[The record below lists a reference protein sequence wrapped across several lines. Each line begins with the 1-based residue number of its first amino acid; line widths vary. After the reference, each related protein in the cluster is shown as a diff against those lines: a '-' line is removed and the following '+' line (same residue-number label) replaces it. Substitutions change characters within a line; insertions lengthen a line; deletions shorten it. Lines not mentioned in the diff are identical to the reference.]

1 MSYESL
7 PVAALA
13 LAPPLL
19 AIVLA
24 MYTRQVLVSLFAGVW
39 IGALMIADW
48 NPIAATALSMDWI
61 VEVVR
66 SPFDT
71 KFLILI
77 MFMGA
82 GAAFVY
88 KSGGIIALQNWIGH
102 RVNTARDSQILTWLI
117 GIFIF
122 FDSYTSTIVTGN
134 ATRELS
140 QENNTSREMHAYVL
154 DSTTSP
160 VTTFGPVSNWI
171 GYQVSMIIVG
181 FEAARFTAEEVGI
194 TAFGL
199 FLQSI
204 PWNIYCFLAFFMVGF
219 ISITQR
225 FYGPMLNAEWRSR
238 KKKKTRR
245 DDATPLSDITTDVG
259 EPSEKNP
266 TLINFFAP
274 ILSLLV
280 VGLISMWWLGGGH
293 QSGVDI
299 ATAFQE
305 TDVALGLLYGSFAF
319 MAVGMLGA
327 VGFGT
332 MDLEEASDTV
342 INGFKTMMIAAAII
356 VLAWSIGHAAEQV
369 GTAQYIVDVMVNS
382 GVPGSFLPLII
393 FVAAMFIAFT
403 TGTSWGTM
411 AILTPL
417 AIPLGYELSGLSIL
431 PVLMGVLFGGAIWGD
446 HVSPISDTTVMS
458 SIFAGSDHIDHV
470 TTQIP
475 FAMTAAGVTIL
486 MLLLY
491 AVGVTSP
498 LVLLPLSVVLT
509 AGTVIVLNKFDARR
523 KNLPEIMPTTEA
535 IDNGEIDVEAIENGS
550 EADTTRINGQYNFV
564 ESIPLTAVG
573 IVIAYLCLVFGFMT
587 LGF

>member
-1 MSYESL
+1 
-7 PVAALA
+7 
-13 LAPPLL
+13 
-19 AIVLA
+19 

-39 IGALMIADW
+39 VGALLIADF
-48 NPIAATALSMDWI
+48 NPIAATALSMDWL

-82 GAAFVY
+82 GAAFIY
-88 KSGGIIALQNWIGH
+88 KSGGILALEHWIGH
-102 RVNTARDSQILTWLI
+102 RVNTARDSQVLTWVI
-117 GIFIF
+117 GVFIF

-134 ATRELS
+134 ATRDLS
-140 QENNTSREMHAYVL
+140 EDNNTSREMHAYVL

-181 FEAARFTAEEVGI
+181 FEAARFSADELGV

-219 ISITQR
+219 ISLTQR
-225 FYGPMLNAEWRSR
+225 FYGPMLDAEWRSR
-238 KKKKTRR
+238 STGQTLRE
-245 DDATPLSDITTDVG
+245 DATPLSDVSTDVG
-259 EPSEKNP
+259 EPSEANP
-266 TLINFFAP
+266 SLVNFFAP
-274 ILSLLV
+274 ILSLLA
-280 VGLISMWWLGGGH
+280 VGIVSMWWLGGGH
-293 QSGVDI
+293 QPGVDI

-319 MAVGMLGA
+319 LAVGMVGALGL
-327 VGFGT
+327 GT
-332 MDLEEASDTV
+332 MDLDEASDTV
-342 INGFKTMMIAAAII
+342 IDGFKTMMIAAAII

-369 GTAQYIVDVMVNS
+369 GTAEYIVDVMVGS
-382 GVPGSFLPLII
+382 GVPGSLLPLIV

-417 AIPLGYELSGLSIL
+417 AIPLGYELVGASVL
-431 PVLMGVLFGGAIWGD
+431 PVLIGVLFGGSIWGD

-458 SIFAGSDHIDHV
+458 SIFAGSDHVDHV
-470 TTQIP
+470 NTQIP
-475 FAMTAAGVTIL
+475 FAMTAAGVTVIA
-486 MLLLY
+486 LLLY
-491 AVGVTSP
+491 AVGLTSAF
-498 LVLLPLSVVLT
+498 VLLPLSIALVVVAVL
-509 AGTVIVLNKFDARR
+509 GLNKFDAKR
-523 KNLPEIMPTTEA
+523 KGLPEVMPTADE
-535 IDNGEIDVEAIENGS
+535 IGEDDEPVEGS
-550 EADTTRINGQYNFV
+550 YGY
-564 ESIPLTAVG
+564 LTSLPVIAVTV
-573 IVIAYLCLVFGFMT
+573 VIAYLSLVFLFVSFG
-587 LGF
+587 G

>member
-1 MSYESL
+1 
-7 PVAALA
+7 
-13 LAPPLL
+13 
-19 AIVLA
+19 
-24 MYTRQVLVSLFAGVW
+24 
-39 IGALMIADW
+39 
-48 NPIAATALSMDWI
+48 MDWI

-82 GAAFVY
+82 GAAFIY

-140 QENNTSREMHAYVL
+140 EENNTSREMHAYVL

-181 FEAARFTAEEVGI
+181 FEAAQFTAEEVGI

-225 FYGPMLNAEWRSR
+225 FYGPMLDAEWRSR
-238 KKKKTRR
+238 AEKKTHR

-274 ILSLLV
+274 ILTLLI
-280 VGLISMWWLGGGH
+280 VGIVSMWWLGGGH
-293 QSGVDI
+293 QPGVDV

-369 GTAQYIVDVMVNS
+369 GTAEYIVDMMVNS

-417 AIPLGYELSGLSIL
+417 AIPLGYELVGLSIL

-470 TTQIP
+470 NTQVP
-475 FAMTAAGVTIL
+475 FAMTAAGVTVIA
-486 MLLLY
+486 LLLY
-491 AVGVTSP
+491 AVGLTSVM
-498 LVLLPLSVVLT
+498 VLLPLSVVLT
-509 AGTVIVLNKFDARR
+509 AIVIIALNKFDARR
-523 KNLPEIMPTTEA
+523 KNLPEIMPTAEA
-535 IDNGEIDVEAIENGS
+535 IDNGKVNVEGIENGERS
-550 EADTTRINGQYNFV
+550 AATRGNGTYDYLA
-564 ESIPLTAVG
+564 SIPLTAVG
-573 IVIAYLCLVFGFMT
+573 IVAAYLCLVFAFVTFGF
-587 LGF
+587 

>member
-1 MSYESL
+1 
-7 PVAALA
+7 
-13 LAPPLL
+13 
-19 AIVLA
+19 
-24 MYTRQVLVSLFAGVW
+24 
-39 IGALMIADW
+39 
-48 NPIAATALSMDWI
+48 MDWI

-82 GAAFVY
+82 GAAFIY

-225 FYGPMLNAEWRSR
+225 FYGPMLNAEWRAR
-238 KKKKTRR
+238 KEKKTRR

-280 VGLISMWWLGGGH
+280 VGLVSMWWLGGGH

-342 INGFKTMMIAAAII
+342 ISGFKTMMIAAAII

-369 GTAQYIVDVMVNS
+369 GTAQYIVDVMVDS
-382 GVPGSFLPLII
+382 SIPGSFLPLLI
-393 FVAAMFIAFT
+393 FLAAMFIAFT

-417 AIPLGYELSGLSIL
+417 AIPLGYEMSGLSIL

-475 FAMTAAGVTIL
+475 FAMTAAGVTVL

-498 LVLLPLSVVLT
+498 LVLLPLAVVLT
-509 AGTVIVLNKFDARR
+509 AGAVIALNKFDARR
-523 KNLPEIMPTTEA
+523 KNLPEVMPTTDA
-535 IDNGEIDVEAIENGS
+535 IDNGEIDVDAIENGS
-550 EADTTRINGQYNFV
+550 KTDGTRINGRYSFV